1 MRRVLQLLPLLLL
14 MGYAGIAQDLANK
27 IPEKALAVASIKS
40 DQLFKLFSPGEFNTS
55 VLGQKL
61 LADFSQRTGGEYKS
75 IEDAGINLSS
85 TIYYYYHKTDSIKY
99 NCLLIPLS
107 DARKLEKLFND
118 TTRAKIKQQG
128 DTRILATSGKNLI
141 VWNNEMLYVAH
152 GSLDLA
158 FFNDSLTYSR
168 YGIKPLAD
176 EYGYDEPVADTVAA
190 MDAAAEEVDNAATM
204 EAEEPIITDT
214 VEAGPTIVMQESEEP
229 TLTIEEPTD
238 MMIDMPTDEAEEQ
251 AEYDRISK
259 QREAVKDSIAATW
272 MVPYALDILNKN
284 NPSVLNNPSYL
295 RSLDK
300 NALGTFWLPDLQRL
314 YSMYLPYNFMTYGNM
329 LRGYGSIN
337 ARLYMDKEQMRITGE
352 MALDADKAE
361 AYKHIYNKKLNKKF
375 LKYIKSD
382 SLVGFM
388 SYAFDTESYLKELP
402 KMFSH
407 AYGTFSEEIDL
418 GGELISLMLDEKAV
432 AKVIKGD
439 ALILVTNV
447 GLRETT
453 YETYVYD
460 ENYERKD
467 TVQTKTETMPDMLCM
482 FSSDDTHMIEKLLK
496 YGISKH
502 KVHFE
507 NNIYSLYHSNKNP
520 FNLHIIMKDG
530 IVFMG
535 TSLTDIQQI
544 NAGTYQGNLN
554 KQQKDLLMNNNMTM
568 FFSPKNLHDRMPDT
582 ELTNMSET
590 VSKLLGNSG
599 NVYLKSSGIKGNY
612 ISAELIADVPNNQEN
627 ALKYFFSL
635 FNDATKKL

>member
-1 MRRVLQLLPLLLL
+1 

-27 IPEKALAVASIKS
+27 IPEKASAVASIKS
-40 DQLFKLFSPGEFNTS
+40 DQLFKLFTKGDFNSS

-61 LADFSQRTGGEYKS
+61 LDNFSHKTGGDYKS

-85 TIYYYYHKTDSIKY
+85 TIYYYYQMTDSISY

-107 DARKLEKLFND
+107 DARKLETLFND

-128 DTRILATSGKNLI
+128 DTRILATSGNVLT

-152 GSLDLA
+152 GSLRSYFFDDTLA
-158 FFNDSLTYSR
+158 AAR
-168 YGIKPLAD
+168 YGIKPLSYDD
-176 EYGYDEPVADTVAA
+176 EYSEEPMVDTIAT
-190 MDAAAEEVDNAATM
+190 MDAAAEDVDRAATI
-204 EAEEPIITDT
+204 ESEEPIIVDT
-214 VEAGPTIVMQESEEP
+214 VEAGPTIDMQESEEP
-229 TLTIEEPTD
+229 IVDTSATD
-238 MMIDMPTDEAEEQ
+238 MTIDMPAEE
-251 AEYDRISK
+251 AAEEEVPEEESEYDRIHK

-272 MVPYALDILNKN
+272 MLPYAMDIFNKN
-284 NPSVLNNPSYL
+284 NPSILNNPAYL

-300 NALGTFWLPDLQRL
+300 NALGSFWLADLQRI
-314 YSMYLPYNFMTYGNM
+314 YSSYLPYNFLKYGNM

-337 ARLYMDKEQMRITGE
+337 ARLYMDKEHMRITGE
-352 MALDADKAE
+352 MTLDADKAD
-361 AYKHIYNKKLNKKF
+361 AYKQIYNKKLNKKF

-382 SLVGFM
+382 SLIGFM

-402 KMFSH
+402 KIFSQT
-407 AYGTFSEEIDL
+407 YGTFSEEIDL
-418 GGELISLMLDEKAV
+418 GGEFISLLLDEKAI
-432 AKVIKGD
+432 AKVVKGD
-439 ALILVTNV
+439 ALILITNL

-482 FSSDDTHMIEKLLK
+482 FSSDDTHLIEKLLK

-502 KVHFE
+502 KIHFE
-507 NNIYSLYHSNKNP
+507 NNIYSLYHSSKNP
-520 FNLHIIMKDG
+520 FNLHIVMKDG

-568 FFSPKNLHDRMPDT
+568 FFSPKNLHNRMPDT
-582 ELTNMSET
+582 ELSNMSEA

-599 NVYLKSSGIKGNY
+599 NIYLKSSGIKGNY
-612 ISAELIADVPNNQEN
+612 ISAELIADVPDNQEN